1 MSVVGSAKSGM
12 LSKQR
17 PTHACC
23 MCMQPREAARAR
35 SMFADGR
42 LRLALTT
49 ERAHFF
55 LRIRTRGVK
64 ARLLIDPTFGV
75 SECSESVSGPSGSAL
90 L

>member
-1 MSVVGSAKSGM
+1 M
-12 LSKQR
+12 LCKQR
-17 PTHACC
+17 PKYACY
-23 MCMQPREAARAR
+23 MCVQPGEAARAR

-64 ARLLIDPTFGV
+64 ARLLIDLGFGGQTDPR
-75 SECSESVSGPSGSAL
+75 SSGECLNP
-90 L
+90 

>member
-1 MSVVGSAKSGM
+1 MQSLWRC
-12 LSKQR
+12 LSR
-17 PTHACC
+17 DPSIACC
-23 MCMQPREAARAR
+23 MCAQPREAARAR

-64 ARLLIDPTFGV
+64 ARLSLTWLPA
-75 SECSESVSGPSGSAL
+75 CQSVGACGKWFLAP
-90 L
+90 